1 MYVVRHLKVKMCLS
15 ALNGAR
21 STLLLRC
28 ALWAEPLYHIVDAG
42 HQVAVGQA
50 DGRDGRGWQAECALA
65 TLAKEVYVLVV
76 VLLMVVVAVAQL
88 VAHAVAAILNNMDKV
103 MLAEERQGPEHTA
116 LVNRQNLVFQFG

>member
-1 MYVVRHLKVKMCLS
+1 MYVVRHLRVKMCLS

-28 ALWAEPLYHIVDAG
+28 ALWAETFHHVVDAG

-50 DGRDGRGWQAECALA
+50 DGRDGRSWQAECALA
-65 TLAKEVYVLVV
+65 ALAKEVYVLVV

-88 VAHAVAAILNNMDKV
+88 VAHAVAAVLDDVDKV
-103 MLAEERQGPEHTA
+103 VFAKQGKGTEHAA
-116 LVNRQNLVFQFG
+116 LVN